1 MHLDR
6 VMKILEAVATTGR
19 PVSALEV
26 QNLTDLPRPT
36 CYRLLQTMTAQRLLD
51 EPETG
56 RFLVGERMVRLAFL
70 AQPDGDICL
79 AAAPTLQEAAD
90 QFGEAIFLSRL
101 RSKGVEIIHV
111 EVPKDAK
118 RSFIHPGLGF
128 RPMHACSCSKVIAA
142 YAKDGFR
149 DDILARPMRSFTKKT
164 KNDPQALRR
173 EFDSIR
179 AEGYAECVEEIEV
192 GVCSVAAPV
201 QIGAI
206 GPTFS
211 IGATGPV
218 RRFTQARRA
227 EIGGA
232 LQSISQTVS
241 QVLMLHGTARA

>member
-79 AAAPTLQEAAD
+79 ATAPTLQEAAD

-101 RSKGVEIIHV
+101 RSKGVELSLIHIS
-111 EVPKDAK
+111 EPT
-118 RSFIHPGLGF
+118 
-128 RPMHACSCSKVIAA
+128 RP
-142 YAKDGFR
+142 Y
-149 DDILARPMRSFTKKT
+149 
-164 KNDPQALRR
+164 
-173 EFDSIR
+173 
-179 AEGYAECVEEIEV
+179 
-192 GVCSVAAPV
+192 
-201 QIGAI
+201 
-206 GPTFS
+206 
-211 IGATGPV
+211 
-218 RRFTQARRA
+218 
-227 EIGGA
+227 
-232 LQSISQTVS
+232 
-241 QVLMLHGTARA
+241 

>member
-19 PVSALEV
+19 PVSTLEV
-26 QNLTDLPRPT
+26 QNFTDLPRPT

-70 AQPDGDICL
+70 AQPDVDVCR
-79 AAAPTLQEAAD
+79 AAAPTLKEAAD
-90 QFGEAIFLSRL
+90 QFGEVIFLSRL
-101 RSKGVEIIHV
+101 RNAGVEIIHV
-111 EVPKDAK
+111 EVPRDAK

-142 YAKDGFR
+142 YAKDGFC
-149 DDILARPMRSFTKKT
+149 DDILAGPMRSFTKKT

-173 EFDSIR
+173 EFDRIR

-218 RRFTQARRA
+218 RRFTKERRTK
-227 EIGGA
+227 IGGA

>member
-70 AQPDGDICL
+70 AQPDVDVCR
-79 AAAPTLQEAAD
+79 AAAPTLKEAAD

-218 RRFTQARRA
+218 RRFTQERRTK
-227 EIGGA
+227 IGGA

-241 QVLMLHGTARA
+241 QVLMLHGIARA

>member
-70 AQPDGDICL
+70 AQPDVDVCR
-79 AAAPTLQEAAD
+79 AAAPTLKEAAD

-149 DDILARPMRSFTKKT
+149 DDILAGPMRSFTKKT

-218 RRFTQARRA
+218 RRFTQERRA

>member
-1 MHLDR
+1 MHLYR
-6 VMKILEAVATTGR
+6 IMKVLEAVATSGR
-19 PVSALEV
+19 PITAGEV

-36 CYRLLQTMTAQRLLD
+36 CYRLLQTMTSERLLD

-70 AQPDGDICL
+70 AQPDADVSR
-79 AAAPTLQEAAD
+79 AAAPALKEAAD
-90 QFGEAIFLSRL
+90 HFGEAIFLSRL
-101 RSKGVEIIHV
+101 RNKGVEIIHV

-118 RSFIHPGLGF
+118 RSFVHPGLGF

-142 YAKDGFR
+142 YADHGFR
-149 DDILARPMRSFTKKT
+149 DEILAGPMRLFTQKS
-164 KNDPQALRR
+164 KNDPAALRR
-173 EFDSIR
+173 EFDSIL

-218 RRFTQARRA
+218 RRFTQARRS

-232 LQSISQTVS
+232 LQAISQSVS
-241 QVLMLHGTARA
+241 QVLMLHGAARV